1 MITTFAPILGRLLI
15 IPVALSGVCLS
26 ILFGVPMVGAMEPT
40 QQVVSIDASDSH
52 SMTVVGEQGDD
63 TQPGCCATV
72 RMEHDTEATTPDHG
86 KTSVELLAADL
97 PREVFS
103 WQVVYLKSGGF
114 PLTYQ
119 PSHQQFSLIGT
130 TIKRE

>member
-1 MITTFAPILGRLLI
+1 MITTLAPILGRFLL

-26 ILFGVPMVGAMEPT
+26 MLFGVPMAGAMEPT
-40 QQVVSIDASDSH
+40 QHVMSVDASGNH
-52 SMTVVGEQGDD
+52 SMAVVGEHGDD

-86 KTSVELLAADL
+86 KASVNFLVADL
-97 PREVFS
+97 PREVFP
-103 WQVVYLKSGGF
+103 WQIVYLKSAGT
-114 PLTYQ
+114 PLSYS
-119 PSHQQFSLIGT
+119 PPHQQFSLIGT